1 MKRLLFVLLSALLA
15 ASGAAAQTI
24 VDLEF
29 VRQAVAHGALLWDAR
44 DEATFA
50 KGHIPGAVNVGDPTV
65 ELRDARTEDYRP
77 LPELEKILG
86 GAGLDPTREIVVYA
100 QRGASAA
107 YFAQLTLRY
116 FGARK
121 AYVFHDGIDG
131 WRAAGQPVATQAV
144 KPQPVAVKL
153 VAVPGVT
160 VTTKEVL
167 AAANRPGVQF
177 VDTRTAKEFRGE
189 DIRAIRGGHIPGA
202 LNIPFEANWID
213 PEARNKMRK
222 GLVKD
227 TAGFA
232 LKPREELRKL
242 YAALDPDKETIVY
255 CQSGNRAAE
264 TAAVLADLGFKNVK
278 VYDSSWLGYASVLT
292 APADNETWLNVGALH
307 AAVQSLESRVEELER
322 KLSQRR
328 P

>member
-1 MKRLLFVLLSALLA
+1 MKRVLFVVIAALLA

-29 VRQAVAHGALLWDAR
+29 VKQAVARGALLWDAR

-50 KGHIPGAVNVGDPTV
+50 KGHIPGAVNIGDPTV
-65 ELRDARTEDYRP
+65 ELRDAQTEDYRP
-77 LPELEKILG
+77 LAELEKILG
-86 GAGLDPTREIVVYA
+86 GAGIDPAREVVVYA
-100 QRGASAA
+100 QRGASTA

-131 WRAAGQPVATQAV
+131 WRAAGQPVSTQPA
-144 KPQPVAVKL
+144 KPQPVALKL
-153 VAVPGVT
+153 VPAPAVT

-167 AAANRPGVQF
+167 AAVKRPGVQF
-177 VDTRTAKEFRGE
+177 IDARTPKEFRGE

-202 LNIPFEANWID
+202 INIPYEANWID

-222 GLVKD
+222 GLIKD

-232 LKPREELRKL
+232 LKPRDELRKL

-292 APADNETWLNVGALH
+292 APAEDETWLNVGALH
-307 AAVQSLESRVEELER
+307 STVQSLEARVEELER
-322 KLSQRR
+322 KLAQRR

>member
-1 MKRLLFVLLSALLA
+1 MLR
-15 ASGAAAQTI
+15 
-24 VDLEF
+24 
-29 VRQAVAHGALLWDAR
+29 DAR
-44 DEATFA
+44 DETPFP
-50 KGHIPGAVNVGDPTV
+50 KGHISG
-65 ELRDARTEDYRP
+65 
-77 LPELEKILG
+77 
-86 GAGLDPTREIVVYA
+86 
-100 QRGASAA
+100 
-107 YFAQLTLRY
+107 
-116 FGARK
+116 
-121 AYVFHDGIDG
+121 
-131 WRAAGQPVATQAV
+131 
-144 KPQPVAVKL
+144 AVKL

-160 VTTKEVL
+160 VTRKEVL
-167 AAANRPGVQF
+167 AGVNRPGVQF
-177 VDTRTAKEFRGE
+177 VDGHTAKEFRGE
-189 DIRAIRGGHIPGA
+189 DIRALRGGHIPGA
-202 LNIPFEANWID
+202 INIPFEANWID

-227 TAGFA
+227 RAGFA

-255 CQSGNRAAE
+255 CQGGNRAAE

>member
-1 MKRLLFVLLSALLA
+1 MKRLLFVLFAALLA
-15 ASGAAAQTI
+15 AGGAAAQTI

-29 VRQAVAHGALLWDAR
+29 VKQAVARGALLWDAR

-50 KGHIPGAVNVGDPTV
+50 KGHIPGAVNIGDPTV
-65 ELRDARTEDYRP
+65 ELRDAQTEDYRP

-100 QRGASAA
+100 QRGAPVA

-121 AYVFHDGIDG
+121 AYVFHDGMDG
-131 WRAAGQPVATQAV
+131 WRAAGQPVATQPV
-144 KPQPVAVKL
+144 KRQPVALKL
-153 VAVPGVT
+153 VPVPGVT

-167 AAANRPGVQF
+167 AAVKRPGVQLID
-177 VDTRTAKEFRGE
+177 VRTPKEFRGE

-202 LNIPFEANWID
+202 INIPFEANWID
-213 PEARNKMRK
+213 PEVRNKLRK

-227 TAGFA
+227 TAGFS
-232 LKPREELRKL
+232 LKPRDELRKL

-264 TAAVLADLGFKNVK
+264 TAAVLADLGFRNIK

-292 APADNETWLNVGALH
+292 APAEDETWLNVGALQ
-307 AAVQSLESRVEELER
+307 ATVQSLEARIEELER
-322 KLSQRR
+322 RLAQRR